1 MTLQQAQQQL
11 RFQLNHLYS
20 DTESNNIADWVMQ
33 YITGLPR
40 IDRVVNKKIPLLP
53 AQSEQLD
60 RIQKQLLDHKP
71 IQYILNESWFYGM
84 KLYVDEN
91 VLIPRPETEELVDW
105 VVKEVKAA
113 GKTELAILDIGTGTG
128 CIPLA
133 IKKALPGCEVYGLDI
148 SEGALTV
155 ARKNAQL
162 QGLSVHFMHF
172 DILSRTIP
180 EQFPRFGIIV
190 SNPPYI
196 PLSDKDSMADNVVKY
211 EPWLALFV
219 ENEDPLVFYREI
231 LLFAENNLKEEG
243 WIYFEIHERLGDHLR
258 ELVDNTSFKHFQ
270 LVKDLQGKNRLLRI
284 QK

>member
-20 DTESNNIADWVMQ
+20 DTESNNIADWVME

-53 AQSEQLD
+53 AQVEQLD

-113 GKTELAILDIGTGTG
+113 GRTELAILDIGTGTG

-180 EQFPRFGIIV
+180 EQFPRFDIIV

-231 LLFAENNLKEEG
+231 LLFAENNLKEAG